1 MAKTIA
7 IANQKGGVGKTT
19 VAINLSIAA
28 ARNGLR
34 TLLVDADS
42 QANATSTFFAKEGIA
57 QSLYNVLEEGLSP
70 SRVIL
75 QTNIINLDLL
85 PSAIQLAREETNFHP
100 DTFFRLEDAL
110 HGLDYDLIFVDAPP
124 SLGVCFTQAIV
135 AADYLLIVTMAGKFA
150 AEGIEDLNDSYERIK
165 RRFNHDLQ
173 LLGCVLNKFDG
184 RITGHKESKLWL
196 RGVFGKKALNCVI
209 PTHAALET
217 NPIAEPATKSDV
229 AFQQLFDEIA
239 ERLRLLTETK
249 EVISGQKES

>member
-1 MAKTIA
+1 MTKIIA
-7 IANQKGGVGKTT
+7 VANQKGGVGKTT
-19 VAINLSIAA
+19 VAVNLAIAA
-28 ARNGLR
+28 ARNGLH

-42 QANATSTFFAKEGIA
+42 QANATSTFFPKEGIT
-57 QSLYNVLEEGLSP
+57 QSLYNVLEEGISA

-110 HGLDYDLIFVDAPP
+110 HGLNHDLIFIDAPP
-124 SLGVCFTQAIV
+124 SLGVCFTQSLV
-135 AADYLLIVTMAGKFA
+135 AADYLLIVTVAGKFA

-173 LLGCVLNKFDG
+173 LLGCLLNKFDG
-184 RITGHKESKLWL
+184 RITGHKESKMWL
-196 RGVFGKKALNCVI
+196 RGVFGKKAFNNIV

-217 NPIAEPATKSDV
+217 NPIAAPGTKSDM
-229 AFQQLFDEIA
+229 AFQLLFDEITP
-239 ERLRLLTETK
+239 RLSLFIETEEVLSGKK
-249 EVISGQKES
+249 EG

>member
-1 MAKTIA
+1 MAKITA

-19 VAINLSIAA
+19 VAVNLSIAA
-28 ARNGLR
+28 ARNGLQ

-42 QANATSTFFAKEGIA
+42 QANATSTFFPKEGIT
-57 QSLYNVLEEGLSP
+57 QSLYHVLEEGLSA

-75 QTNIINLDLL
+75 QTNIINLDIL
-85 PSAIQLAREETNFHP
+85 PSTIQLAREETNFHP

-110 HGLDYDLIFVDAPP
+110 QGLNYDLIFIDAPP
-124 SLGVCFTQAIV
+124 SLGVCFTQALV
-135 AADYLLIVTMAGKFA
+135 AADYLLIVSVAGKFA

-173 LLGCVLNKFDG
+173 LLGCLLNKFDA

-196 RGVFGKKALNCVI
+196 RGVFGKKAFNTVI

-217 NPIAEPATKSDV
+217 NPIATPTSKSDL
-229 AFQQLFDEIA
+229 AFQELFEEICVRLQLPIA
-239 ERLRLLTETK
+239 PKEVALGTK
-249 EVISGQKES
+249 ES

>member
-1 MAKTIA
+1 MAKIIA

-19 VAINLSIAA
+19 VAVNLAIAA
-28 ARNGLR
+28 ARNGLQ

-42 QANATSTFFAKEGIA
+42 QANATSTFFPKEGIT
-57 QSLYNVLEEGLSP
+57 QSLYNVLEEGLSAI
-70 SRVIL
+70 RVIL

-100 DTFFRLEDAL
+100 DTFFRMEDAL
-110 HGLDYDLIFVDAPP
+110 RGLDYDLIFIDAPP

-135 AADYLLIVTMAGKFA
+135 AADYLLIVSVAGKFA

-173 LLGCVLNKFDG
+173 LLGCLLNKFDA

-196 RGVFGKKALNCVI
+196 RGVFGKKAFSMAI

-217 NPIAEPATKSDV
+217 NPIAAPGAKSDL
-229 AFQQLFDEIA
+229 AFQHLFDEIA
-239 ERLRLLTETK
+239 ARLPLPIESK
-249 EVISGQKES
+249 EVASGKKEV